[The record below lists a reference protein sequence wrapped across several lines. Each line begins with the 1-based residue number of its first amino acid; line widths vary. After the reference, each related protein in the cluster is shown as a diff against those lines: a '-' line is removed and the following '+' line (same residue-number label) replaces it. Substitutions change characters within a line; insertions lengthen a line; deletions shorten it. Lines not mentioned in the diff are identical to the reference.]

1 MVRTEAFRAK
11 VLLRLRSRGDA
22 SATWNSHT
30 QLPSFLMFA
39 PVRRAA
45 ATPGLRIEH
54 WLYADADET
63 DLEACQA
70 NWRPAVR

>member
-1 MVRTEAFRAK
+1 VVRTEAFRAK
-11 VLLRLRSRGDA
+11 VLLRLGSRGAA